1 MSSIHGDL
9 QKIRPPRVH
18 IRYDVQVGNAIE
30 RRELPFVVGVLADL
44 SGLSKDKPKLKK
56 RKYVE
61 INRMNFD
68 QIMAG
73 IKPSLKI
80 NVRNLIQNNDTELA
94 FQLEFKG
101 MDDFKPVRVAEKIAE
116 KVKPFA
122 QTLELRR
129 QIKKLLMAMD
139 GNDGVHDVIQ
149 HLINDPAAL
158 KQLCNE
164 AGRGDLETQEEVRP

>member
-1 MSSIHGDL
+1 MSSIQGDL

-30 RRELPFVVGVLADL
+30 RRELPFVVAVLADL

-56 RKYVE
+56 RKFVD

-80 NVRNLIQNNDTELA
+80 TVPNLIQNNDTEMV
-94 FQLEFKG
+94 FE
-101 MDDFKPVRVAEKIAE
+101 MDFSSMADFKPVRVAEKIAE

-122 QTLELRR
+122 ETLELRR
-129 QIKKLLMAMD
+129 QLKKLLMTID
-139 GNDGVHDVIQ
+139 GNDDVLDMIQ
-149 HLINDPAAL
+149 QLINDRSAL
-158 KQLCNE
+158 KQLCHE
-164 AGRGDLETQEEVRP
+164 AGRGDVLAEEARP